1 MRGKL
6 ILCKLPLILNSTSRY
21 CPHFGKIMS
30 TRNNLIANI
39 ERLIVYWK
47 DQEITSAR
55 LTSQEMEAFQ
65 RWRSIQLPQ
74 DFKEYYQR
82 ANGMKSYYP
91 NYTDTEGFLFYPLE
105 NLISFGDEFSV
116 KAENAGLK
124 RTYIFAE
131 YMHKSWWYGVKLNA
145 MNQTYE
151 IGIIPDKERF
161 KPITASLSEFIDLYL
176 RDEAAL
182 YQYE

>member
-1 MRGKL
+1 
-6 ILCKLPLILNSTSRY
+6 
-21 CPHFGKIMS
+21 MS

-39 ERLIVYWK
+39 ERLIVYWN
-47 DQEITSAR
+47 DQEIAVDKLSPY
-55 LTSQEMEAFQ
+55 EIEAFEK
-65 RWRSIQLPQ
+65 WRRIRLPN

-91 NYTDTEGFLFYPLE
+91 NDTDAEGFLFYPLE
-105 NLISFGDEFSV
+105 NFISFEDEFMV
-116 KAENAGLK
+116 KPENAGLN

-131 YMHKSWWYGVKLNA
+131 YMHKSWWYGVKLND
-145 MNQTYE
+145 MNDTYE

-161 KPITASLSEFIDLYL
+161 KSITTSLVVFIDLYL
-176 RDEAAL
+176 QDDARL

>member
-1 MRGKL
+1 
-6 ILCKLPLILNSTSRY
+6 
-21 CPHFGKIMS
+21 MS
-30 TRNNLIANI
+30 ARNNLIANI

-47 DQEITSAR
+47 DQEITTTKLSAF
-55 LTSQEMEAFQ
+55 EIEAFEK
-65 RWRSIQLPQ
+65 WRHIRLPN

-91 NYTDTEGFLFYPLE
+91 NDTDTEGFLFYPLE
-105 NLISFGDEFSV
+105 NLISFGDEFSA
-116 KAENAGLK
+116 KTENAGLS

-131 YMHKSWWYGVKLNA
+131 YMHKSWWYGVKLDD
-145 MNQTYE
+145 MNETYE

-161 KPITASLSEFIDLYL
+161 KSITTSLTVFIDLYL
-176 RDEAAL
+176 QDAAAL